1 VGDEDDGKPRWTE
14 FALGHLSIEFRR
26 GNADLT
32 LVKRF
37 LPRPSR
43 LLEQLGLG
51 RAAELHPALEDAIE
65 RNGERQ
71 NVALE
76 RRERTAELSLALLTL
91 VASVLLAWF
100 LPGGRAFDP
109 ALAVALVAAC
119 AVAYQVRFH
128 DGGGYAVPTQLVV
141 VPMLLLLPPGAVPLF
156 VVGAMTLGNVSRAL
170 RGTLHPQRVAVG
182 VGDAAHALA
191 PALVLA
197 LAAPATPSWS
207 ALPIYALA
215 LGSQFALDL
224 AIAVLR
230 DWFVVGL
237 GFDLELPL
245 LAWTWLVDGIL
256 ATIGLLAALAA
267 RDAPFG
273 TLLVLPLI
281 GLLHVFSRER
291 SARIEQSIELS
302 RAYRGTTLLLSDV
315 LDEDDEYTAFHT
327 RGVVQLSIAVAD
339 RLGLDERQRR
349 NVEFGALLHDVG
361 KIAIPK
367 EILHKPGKL
376 TPDEWV
382 VMETHTI
389 EGQRMLD
396 RVGGVLGEVGQIVR
410 SSHER
415 WDGGGYPDGLAAAA
429 IPLESSIVSV
439 CDAFNAMTTDRP
451 YRRALSLETAMSEL
465 RENRG
470 TQFCPPAVDALIE
483 LIEENRSFVGPANVD
498 EEIELLTVV
507 PPAAAAAATR

>member
-1 VGDEDDGKPRWTE
+1 
-14 FALGHLSIEFRR
+14 
-26 GNADLT
+26 
-32 LVKRF
+32 
-37 LPRPSR
+37 
-43 LLEQLGLG
+43 
-51 RAAELHPALEDAIE
+51 
-65 RNGERQ
+65 
-71 NVALE
+71 
-76 RRERTAELSLALLTL
+76 
-91 VASVLLAWF
+91 
-100 LPGGRAFDP
+100 
-109 ALAVALVAAC
+109 
-119 AVAYQVRFH
+119 
-128 DGGGYAVPTQLVV
+128 
-141 VPMLLLLPPGAVPLF
+141 
-156 VVGAMTLGNVSRAL
+156 
-170 RGTLHPQRVAVG
+170 

-191 PALVLA
+191 PGLVLA
-197 LAAPATPSWS
+197 LAGPAQPTWHAVPV
-207 ALPIYALA
+207 YALA
-215 LGSQFALDL
+215 LGSQFALDFV
-224 AIAVLR
+224 ISVVR

-237 GFDLELPL
+237 GVDLSLPL

-267 RDAPFG
+267 RDARFG
-273 TLLVLPLI
+273 ALLVLPLI

-291 SARIEQSIELS
+291 NARIEQSLELS

-315 LDEDDEYTAFHT
+315 LDDDDEYTAFHT

-339 RLGLDERQRR
+339 RLGLDDRQRR

-376 TPDEWV
+376 TPDEWI

-415 WDGGGYPDGLAAAA
+415 WDGGGYPDGLRGAQ
-429 IPLESSIVSV
+429 IPPESCIVSV

-451 YRRALSLETAMSEL
+451 YRRALSLETTLDEL
-465 RENRG
+465 RSGSG
-470 TQFCPPAVDALIE
+470 TQFCPPVVDALIA
-483 LIEENRSFVGPANVD
+483 LIEEDRGMVGPATVD

-507 PPAAAAAATR
+507 APVSDPSSEAVASRRTP